1 MQLSWFGEFFRAL
14 PEALRALYDFG
25 DPSGVGQGW
34 WGVVIA
40 LIWGIGLT
48 AVPLAIAHLT
58 YGKREWVSATMGVIG
73 GLSIF
78 WWVYGIL
85 PSAWMYFVDSSQE
98 ILSDRVIP
106 TSLTFTIGGVHF
118 PVATN
123 LYDVIRDLVVVVQ
136 HLIALVATFWA
147 AIALQKRFPRTLAPG
162 EGPRESGGYH

>member
-1 MQLSWFGEFFRAL
+1 MGWFGDFFGAL
-14 PEALRALYDFG
+14 PDALRALYQFG
-25 DPSGVGQGW
+25 DPNGTGQGW

-40 LIWGIGLT
+40 LIWGVGLT
-48 AVPLAIAHLT
+48 AIPLAIARMT

-85 PSAWMYFVDSSQE
+85 PSAWTYFVDSNEE
-98 ILSDRVIP
+98 ILAGRVIP
-106 TSLTFTIGGVHF
+106 TSLTFTIGGVYF

-136 HLIALVATFWA
+136 HLIALAATFWA

-162 EGPRESGGYH
+162 ESPRESGGYH